1 MTDSGERLNEDGF
14 AELRERITEGPV
26 LMLNLLGFRPDGGAT
41 RYDEYA
47 RAVAPLLERAGAR
60 IVASG
65 IGSAALIGATGWDA
79 VALVEYPTRGAFLE
93 MISSPEYLEIAHLR
107 TEALERSE
115 LHPLDP
121 AQGPVG

>member
-1 MTDSGERLNEDGF
+1 MAEEGERLNEAGF
-14 AELRERITEGPV
+14 TELRERITEGPV
-26 LMLNLLGFRPDGGAT
+26 LMLNLLGFRPDGGAE
-41 RYDEYA
+41 RYGEYA

-60 IVASG
+60 ILAAG
-65 IGSAALIGATGWDA
+65 LGSAALIGTDGWDA

-93 MISSPEYLEIAHLR
+93 MVSSPEYLEIAQLR

-121 AQGPVG
+121 ADGPVG